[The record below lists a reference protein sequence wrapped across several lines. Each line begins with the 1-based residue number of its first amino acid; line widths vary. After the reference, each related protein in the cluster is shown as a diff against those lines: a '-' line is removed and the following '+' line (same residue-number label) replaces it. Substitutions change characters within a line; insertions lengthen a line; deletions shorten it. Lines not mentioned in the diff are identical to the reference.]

1 MAATSGLKHRPGP
14 RTRFVARKL
23 GFYAVAAWAALTLN
37 FFLPRL
43 IPGNPVELL
52 LAKMAQAGPV
62 PPGEQQVLSKLLGLG
77 TGSLFEQQDEIE
89 FNANDVAGYPTLSNP
104 YAAPAVY
111 ISPDLGWVADRLAPA
126 S

>member
-1 MAATSGLKHRPGP
+1 MAATSRTGP

-23 GFYAVAAWAALTLN
+23 GFYAIAAWAAVTLN

-62 PPGEQQVLSKLLGLG
+62 P
-77 TGSLFEQQDEIE
+77 
-89 FNANDVAGYPTLSNP
+89 VA
-104 YAAPAVY
+104 
-111 ISPDLGWVADRLAPA
+111 
-126 S
+126 